1 MKKQW
6 RKLSFFIRKFILLSN
21 QSLLIKLCVLSSIL
35 VIFPVLSVG
44 IISYKLSSDK
54 LEEEFRESSQQI
66 IEQVESH
73 IEYYLQD
80 FEIASLKIISSPH
93 FANFLKL
100 ETKEHGNNQEFMEA
114 TRAILK
120 EAEYSRA
127 DISNITVILDNDQ
140 VIDTLGLDNYYPVSK
155 IKEEYWYSSVPR
167 NGMIMLVSRTLK
179 LKNNNEQPV
188 ISLARRLYN
197 PKTLQPVGML
207 IIDINFRR
215 IEEIANKVTLSK
227 NGFFFI
233 LDSKGHYV
241 YHSDYSKLGK
251 KVEFDRLS
259 NLKTEE
265 DGSGIL
271 DNDCKDFFTYS
282 FSRNIGWRFFTAVPY
297 EDLMEGSI
305 QIGKTISWIIIIA
318 LFFAYLIGFGFANS
332 IIRPIR
338 RLQHF
343 MKEVEIGNL
352 NGRVRVESTDEIGQ
366 LTMGFNNTVEK
377 LSNLLEEI
385 YISKL
390 KETEMNLNQKE
401 IELRMLQSQINPHFL
416 YNSLETIRG
425 MALEENREDIAC
437 MSSSLGKLLRY
448 NLKNS
453 SLTVSLK
460 EEIKFCEMY
469 LQIQKFRFEDRF
481 EYMFDIP
488 EWAMDL
494 KVVKFSMQPLIEN
507 CFKHGFDQIKG
518 KMKIILSVVRVSEC
532 SIVIRVLDTGVGIQE
547 DILNEIT
554 KKIEQTTTANNGLN
568 IGIIN
573 VHQRISYLFGSMY
586 GITIQSTEGIG
597 TAVDM
602 HLPIRKAYDEEEEE

>member
-1 MKKQW
+1 MKKKW
-6 RKLSFFIRKFILLSN
+6 RKLSIFIRKFILLSN
-21 QSLLIKLCVLSSIL
+21 QSLLIKLFVLSSIL

-54 LEEEFRESSQQI
+54 LEEEFKESSQQI

-100 ETKEHGNNQEFMEA
+100 ETQEHGSNREFTEA

-120 EAEYSRA
+120 DAEYSRA

-140 VIDTLGLDNYYPVSK
+140 VIDTLGLENYYPASK
-155 IKEEYWYSSVPR
+155 IKDEYWYSSVPR
-167 NGMIMLVSRTLK
+167 NGMVMLVSRTLK

-207 IIDINFRR
+207 IMDINFRR
-215 IEEIANKVTLSK
+215 IEEIANKVTISK
-227 NGFFFI
+227 NGYFFI
-233 LDSKGHYV
+233 LDAKGHYV

-251 KVEFDRLS
+251 KVEFDQLS
-259 NLKTEE
+259 GLKTEE

-271 DNDCKDFFTYS
+271 DNDRKDFITYS
-282 FSRNIGWRFFTAVPY
+282 LSQNLGWRFFTAVPY
-297 EDLMEGSI
+297 RDLTEGI
-305 QIGKTISWIIIIA
+305 MQIGKAITWTILIA

-332 IIRPIR
+332 MIRPIR

-343 MKEVEIGNL
+343 MKEVETGNL
-352 NGRVRVESTDEIGQ
+352 NGRVKVESTDEIGQ
-366 LTMGFNNTVEK
+366 LTMGINNTVEK

-390 KETEMNLNQKE
+390 KETEMSLKQKDV
-401 IELRMLQSQINPHFL
+401 ELKMLQSQINPHFL

-425 MALEENREDIAC
+425 MALEENQEDIAS

-453 SLTVSLK
+453 SPTVSLG

-494 KVVKFSMQPLIEN
+494 KVVKFSMQPLVEN
-507 CFKHGFDQIKG
+507 CFKHGFDQINR
-518 KMKIILSVVRVSEC
+518 KMKITLSVSQVSES
-532 SIVIRVLDTGVGIQE
+532 SIVIRVLDTGVGIQG
-547 DILNEIT
+547 DVLYGII
-554 KKIEQTTTANNGLN
+554 KKMEQKTTTSNGLN

-573 VHQRISYLFGSMY
+573 VHQRISYLFGSEY
-586 GITIQSTEGIG
+586 GITIQSTQGIG
-597 TAVDM
+597 TSVDM
-602 HLPIRKAYDEEEEE
+602 HLPIMKVNEEGMIE

>member
-1 MKKQW
+1 MKKRW
-6 RKLSFFIRKFILLSN
+6 RNFSIFFRKFILLRN
-21 QSLLIKLCVLSSIL
+21 QSLLTKLWVLSSIL

-93 FANFLKL
+93 FAHFLKL
-100 ETKEHGNNQEFMEA
+100 ETENIGNNQEFTEA
-114 TRAILK
+114 TRTILK
-120 EAEYSRA
+120 AAEYSRA

-140 VIDTLGLDNYYPVSK
+140 VIDTLGLENYYPATK
-155 IKEEYWYSSVPR
+155 IKDEYWYSSVPR

-197 PKTLQPVGML
+197 PKTLEPVGML

-215 IEEIANKVTLSK
+215 IEEIANKVTISK
-227 NGFFFI
+227 NGYFFI
-233 LDSKGHYV
+233 LDAKGHYV

-251 KVEFDRLS
+251 KVEFDQLS

-265 DGSGIL
+265 DGYGLL
-271 DNDCKDFFTYS
+271 DNDQQDFFTYS
-282 FSRNIGWRFFTAVPY
+282 LSQNLGWRFFTAVPY
-297 EDLMEGSI
+297 GDLTESII
-305 QIGKTISWIIIIA
+305 QIGKTITWTIFIA
-318 LFFAYLIGFGFANS
+318 LFFAYLIGFGFADS
-332 IIRPIR
+332 MIRPIR

-343 MKEVEIGNL
+343 MKEVETGNL
-352 NGRVRVESTDEIGQ
+352 NGRVKVESTDEIGQ

-390 KETEMNLNQKE
+390 KETEMNLKQKD

-425 MALEENREDIAC
+425 MALEENQEDIAC

-453 SLTVSLK
+453 SLTVSLG

-494 KVVKFSMQPLIEN
+494 KVVKFSMQPLVEN
-507 CFKHGFDQIKG
+507 CFKHGFDQTMR
-518 KMKIILSVVRVSEC
+518 KMKIILSVVKISEF
-532 SIVIRVLDTGVGIQE
+532 SIVIRILDTGAGIQE

-554 KKIEQTTTANNGLN
+554 KKIEQTTTVSNGIN
-568 IGIIN
+568 IGILN
-573 VHQRISYLFGSMY
+573 VHQRISYLFGSEY
-586 GITIQSTEGIG
+586 GITIQSTQGVE

-602 HLPIRKAYDEEEEE
+602 HLPIRKAYEEGEQE